1 MNIAICDDLEEERAA
16 IASLVRNYFS
26 EANLSEYAWG
36 ADLVSAH
43 EKKSFDLILLDM
55 LMPKMNGIET
65 AEKIRVF
72 DEQTPIIFITT
83 TEDFAVASYRV
94 LAFDYLLKPVTAQT
108 MAGCLTRFTKLK
120 PDKRFITI
128 NYMGVRTD
136 ILLSNIVYLE
146 SSLRKVIF
154 HLSGGKIISL
164 TARLET
170 FMELCLEPDFC
181 QCHKSFL
188 VNLSCVDAISGD
200 DFCLTDGTHLRISR
214 TFLSTAKKS
223 YFDYIFGKNGN
234 GRE

>member
-16 IASLVRNYFS
+16 IASHVHNYFS
-26 EANLSEYAWG
+26 KANLSEYAGG

-43 EKKSFDLILLDM
+43 EKKKFDLILLDM
-55 LMPKMNGIET
+55 LMPELNGIET

-83 TEDFAVASYRV
+83 TEDFAVPSYRV

-108 MAGCLTRFTKLK
+108 IASCLSRFTKLK

-136 ILLSNIVYLE
+136 VLLSNIVYLE
-146 SSLRKVIF
+146 SSLRKVFF

-164 TARLET
+164 TAKLET
-170 FMELCLEPDFC
+170 FMDLCLEPDFC

-214 TFLSTAKKS
+214 TFLSIAKKS
-223 YFDYIFGKNGN
+223 YFDYIFGKNS
-234 GRE
+234 